1 MTISATDVKNL
12 RERTGAGMMDCKKA
26 LTETAGN
33 FDDAIEFLKKAGL
46 AKAAKKSSRVAA
58 EGMIFAKITPEKAVL
73 VEVNCETDFVTKND
87 DFVNFGQK
95 LAEVVYASSAQNL
108 AEANQVLFDGVT
120 VEEKTKSL
128 IAVIGENINFRRTE
142 IWQAKAGQKLGSYN
156 HMNGKIVVI
165 TEFSGDL
172 SDDVVRDV
180 CMQVAAMAP
189 QYLDKSEVPQ
199 DVLDKEKKIYVEQL
213 QESGKPANAIEGILK
228 GKLDKFAGE
237 MSLLQQVF
245 VKDSKKTV
253 AQYIQDNSANAKIV
267 RFARLAVGEG
277 IEKKE
282 EDFASEVAKIA
293 G

>member
-1 MTISATDVKNL
+1 MTISASDVKNL

-26 LTETAGN
+26 LTETNGD
-33 FDDAIEFLKKAGL
+33 FDEAIEFLKKAGL
-46 AKAAKKSSRVAA
+46 AKAAKKSSRVAS
-58 EGMIFAKITPEKAVL
+58 EGMIFTKITPEKAVL

-108 AEANQVLFDGVT
+108 AEAQQVLFDTVT
-120 VEEKTKSL
+120 VEEKIKAL
-128 IAVIGENINFRRTE
+128 IAVIGENINFRRAE
-142 IWQAKAGQKLGSYN
+142 IWQAQAGQKLGSYN
-156 HMNGKIVVI
+156 HMNGKIIVV
-165 TEFSGDL
+165 TEYTGDL
-172 SDDVVRDV
+172 SQDVVRDV
-180 CMQVAAMAP
+180 CMQIAAMAP
-189 QYLDKSEVPQ
+189 QYLDKSQVPQ

-253 AQYIQDNSANAKIV
+253 AQYIQDNSASAKIV
-267 RFARLAVGEG
+267 RFVRLAVGEG
-277 IEKKE
+277 VEKKE